1 MDVRARL
8 LGYAELCKQAAQE
21 AALQARK
28 GGDMGVSM
36 GMRCLVMVASAL
48 ATLLSRGALAEDD
61 VGVLQEVVVTAT
73 RHNDAVNRVP
83 LAVTAQTQEA
93 LDQQGIQTIAD
104 LQATVPGLRLSGQEA
119 SGNATVAIRG
129 ISQQS
134 GTSATT
140 GFYLD
145 ETALQK
151 RAAGGF
157 GSQNGT
163 PVPPLFDLE
172 RVEVLRGPQGT
183 LFGGGSEGGTIR
195 YIQPSPSLT
204 DYSGYGRAQWLTT
217 QSGGPSYEGGVAF
230 GGPIVEDVL
239 GFRASIFGRKSGGY
253 IDLTDYRT
261 GQIYDANSNS
271 GELHM
276 GRVALAWAPSRTTKL
291 TLSYFKSE
299 DNTDSLNDT
308 YNLSQPG
315 QLTVA
320 PLCFNTPYILSQPV
334 AARAFLVPPAVL
346 PVNPGCNA
354 NTGAYVAPG
363 YTVGP
368 FDLRRY
374 QSLALGP
381 SPTRTG
387 LDVGSAIFQW
397 DVTAGLQLKSIT
409 SYVEDLNR
417 GQSPQNFPLTL
428 FVYPGTA
435 QVVTPGRPP
444 LPVPTGS
451 GFNANV
457 TSVPNGLGLGA
468 LLETNTH
475 NQRDMLS
482 QEIRLASAAEQRV
495 SYVVGA
501 YFANTRATVQQL
513 AQSSDLGF
521 QQLAGLSILQRY
533 GVPYTGFFSN
543 IYEFD
548 RDLEK
553 SVFGDVSAHL
563 TDHWSASAGVRVT
576 HIKSSFV
583 QSNYGPNGGTSAASQ
598 ALVSGEVSAT
608 PVTPKASIQYYF
620 TPDDLLYATASK
632 GFRAGGVNQVL
643 TSASEGTLAQ
653 YGLTNSVLPRTYR
666 PDSVW
671 NYELGSKLRFWGGR
685 AQINAA
691 VYDLEWKDVQTFV
704 FLGDGAVF
712 NVPSARSR
720 GAELEAQMRP
730 VRPLTFNAAI
740 AYTNAKYTSSL
751 AVPAGPGSRAGNL
764 VVAQNGQEFPQ
775 PDWTVDLGARYEV
788 AFGDLGNG
796 YARVDYRWFD
806 GFLAAPLGT
815 AAYSPDSS
823 EVPGQKN
830 VNLRIGF
837 ERAGFDVNLFVL
849 NLTDAYDGRRSGGRS
864 QCTNTDCSTF
874 NSYTYGITVVAP
886 TPRQI
891 GLQVAYRFRGTQ

>member
-1 MDVRARL
+1 MRL
-8 LGYAELCKQAAQE
+8 TRHYKKHGEGAVNSICRNLLLYVGATAIAAT
-21 AALQARK
+21 
-28 GGDMGVSM
+28 
-36 GMRCLVMVASAL
+36 VAPPGHAQSADGL
-48 ATLLSRGALAEDD
+48 E
-61 VGVLQEVVVTAT
+61 EIVVTAT
-73 RHNDAVNRVP
+73 RHDDSVNRVP
-83 LAVTAQTQEA
+83 LSVTAQTQEA
-93 LDQQGIQTIAD
+93 LDQQGIQGIGD

-129 ISQQS
+129 IAQQS

-204 DYSGYGRAQWLTT
+204 DYSGYGRAEAFTT
-217 QSGGPSYEGGVAF
+217 DSGAPSYEAGVAF
-230 GGPIVEDVL
+230 GGPIIENEL
-239 GFRASIFGRKSGGY
+239 GFRASIYGRKSGGY

-276 GRVALAWAPSRTTKL
+276 GRVAFAWAPSSSTKL

-299 DNTDSLNDT
+299 DNTDNLNST
-308 YNLSQPG
+308 YNLSEPG
-315 QLTVA
+315 QLQVA
-320 PLCFNTPYILSQPV
+320 PLCFNVPYILSIPV
-334 AARAFLVPPAVL
+334 PARAFLVPPAVL

-354 NTGAYVAPG
+354 QTGAYVAPG

-368 FDLRRY
+368 FDLKRY

-381 SPTRTG
+381 SPTKTG
-387 LDVGSAIFQW
+387 LDVSSAIFQW
-397 DVTAGLQLKSIT
+397 DVADSLQLKSIT
-409 SYVEDLNR
+409 SYVQDLNR

-435 QVVTPGRPP
+435 QVVTPGQPT
-444 LPVPTGS
+444 LSVPTGS
-451 GFNANV
+451 AFNPNV

-475 NQRDMLS
+475 NQRNVLS
-482 QEIRLASAAEQRV
+482 QEIRLASSSDQRV

-501 YFANTRATVQQL
+501 YFANTQTTVKQY
-513 AQSSDLGF
+513 AETSELGYE
-521 QQLAGLSILQRY
+521 QLAGLTIEQRY

-543 IYEFD
+543 IYEYD
-548 RDLEK
+548 KDLETAI
-553 SVFGDVSAHL
+553 FGDVTLQL
-563 TDHWSASAGVRVT
+563 TDHWRASAGVRVT
-576 HIKSSFV
+576 DIKSSFV
-583 QSNYGPNGGTSAASQ
+583 QSNYGPNGGTSEASQ
-598 ALVSGEVSAT
+598 AQVAGEVTST
-608 PVTPKASIQYYF
+608 PVTPKASLQYYF
-620 TPDDLLYATASK
+620 TPDDLLYATASE

-653 YGLTNSVLPRTYR
+653 YGLTTSVLPRTYR
-666 PDSVW
+666 SDSLW
-671 NYELGSKLRFWGGR
+671 NYELGSKFRLWDGR
-685 AQINAA
+685 AQINAD
-691 VYDLEWKDVQTFV
+691 VYDLQWKNVQTFL

-720 GAELEAQMRP
+720 GGEFEAQLRP
-730 VRPLTFNAAI
+730 LRPLTLNAAV
-740 AYTNAKYTSSL
+740 AYTKAEYTSSM
-751 AVPAGPGSRAGNL
+751 AVPGGPGSRAGNL
-764 VVAQNGQEFPQ
+764 VVAQDGQPFAQ
-775 PDWTVDLGARYEV
+775 PPWTVDLGARYD
-788 AFGDLGNG
+788 AAIGGFGNG

-806 GFLAAPLGT
+806 GFLNAQPGT

-823 EVPGQKN
+823 AVPGQKN

-837 ERAGFDVNLFVL
+837 EHAGLDVNLFVL
-849 NLTDAYDGRRSGGRS
+849 NLTDEYRGALTGGRS
-864 QCTNTDCSTF
+864 QCANADCSIY
-874 NSYTYGITVVAP
+874 NSYTYGTTVAAP

-891 GLQVAYRFRGTQ
+891 GVQVVYRYRGAK